1 MKEVDQTLK
10 DRESSHNIEFV
21 EGTQF
26 ESNDNLTSEGIAE
39 ENEVN
44 NEVQS
49 AKVTLNVAGKDYI
62 IDLERKKQKFLESH
76 GQI

>member
-26 ESNDNLTSEGIAE
+26 GNNDNLTSEGIAE